1 MRAFGTFLG
10 LSLALALMVA
20 LGAAAWYGY
29 RIVVAVFA
37 DLDSQLATVT
47 AIFSL
52 SVLASAAVVA
62 SAIRAA
68 SRNHR
73 SSQLFEQKAAT
84 YQLLIDCVT
93 EQGLDSTEVVE
104 EKRRALDR
112 LLALY
117 GSAGVIKAYANLQ
130 AAASHDNAEGGWE
143 AVVAQIR
150 KDLGAE
156 MHGLEIADLGNLIAG
171 RVAGQA
177 MAAEWPR

>member
-10 LSLALALMVA
+10 LILAIALVAA

-29 RIVVAVFA
+29 RIVVAVFS
-37 DLDSQLATVT
+37 DLDPQLAAVT

-52 SVLASAAVVA
+52 SVLAGAVVVA

-68 SRNHR
+68 SRHHR

-93 EQGLDSTEVVE
+93 DRGLETAEAAT
-104 EKRRALDR
+104 EKRLALDR

-117 GSAGVIKAYANLQ
+117 GSAGVIKAYANMQ
-130 AAASHDNAEGGWE
+130 SAAANDRAEGRWD
-143 AVVAQIR
+143 AVVAQVR

-156 MHGLEIADLGNLIAG
+156 MQGLAIDDLRSLIAG
-171 RVAGQA
+171 RVARRA
-177 MAAEWPR
+177 VATEWPR